1 MKAIFPDKLKK
12 RKGSKFQILHTDVYY
27 YNLGFNVYKLLVFVF
42 FRYRQLLIIK
52 TFFFV
57 QQTIS
62 STVL

>member
-12 RKGSKFQILHTDVYY
+12 RKESKFQILHIDVYY
-27 YNLGFNVYKLLVFVF
+27 CNLGFNVYKLLVF